1 MKQYSILVVDD
12 MPRNLNIIID
22 FLKDSGLNFKIL
34 KAPNGKIA
42 CDIADKKMPNLIIT
56 DWDMPVMDG
65 IEAIKWL
72 KKNKRT
78 RDIPIIVTSGA
89 MTLPVDVKTALEF
102 GAVDY
107 IKKPVNKIELIARV
121 NSMLNLFESNKKI
134 KLLYE
139 ELRATNEQLFSQQ
152 EELKATL
159 NQLTETQSQLVQ
171 SEKMASMGVLLAG
184 ITHEINNPLN
194 YIQGGETVLK
204 MYVKE
209 NLSNY
214 LDDIL
219 PMLEMIETG
228 VERTSNIVNSLN
240 ILKQRNTEENKNC
253 DIHHIINNSIQT
265 FQNQI
270 FDRISIVKNYTS
282 NSYNLIG
289 NESELFQVF
298 VNTLTNAVQAITEKG
313 TISITTQANKDK
325 FIVQIADTG
334 YGIKKEDIKRI
345 TDPFFTTKPPREG
358 AGLGMSIAYNIIQK
372 HKGSIKYSSIEG
384 NGTTVTISFPI

>member
-1 MKQYSILVVDD
+1 
-12 MPRNLNIIID
+12 
-22 FLKDSGLNFKIL
+22 
-34 KAPNGKIA
+34 
-42 CDIADKKMPNLIIT
+42 
-56 DWDMPVMDG
+56 
-65 IEAIKWL
+65 
-72 KKNKRT
+72 
-78 RDIPIIVTSGA
+78 